1 MDVSSRALSKV
12 HPDWQ
17 GKLDF
22 ELIYAILSRIE
33 KLQHQ
38 FAPVPENILNAF
50 SISPESIK
58 VVIVGQDPYPT
69 PGDATGLA
77 FSVNRSTNL
86 PRSLRNIF
94 TELHNDLGTPLRENG
109 DLSDWVE
116 QGVFLINRILT
127 TPIGSPLGHSKV
139 GWQEFTDQAIQVAA
153 RNGAIGF
160 LMGKPAA
167 SIQDKFESSVTTAHP
182 SPLSAHRGFFGSRP
196 FSKINALLDAPIVW

>member
-1 MDVSSRALSKV
+1 MDASSLALSKI

-17 GKLDF
+17 WILDF
-22 ELIYAILSRIE
+22 ELLNSILNEIE
-33 KLQHQ
+33 KQEVD
-38 FAPVPENILNAF
+38 FAPASENIFSAF

-77 FSVNRSTNL
+77 FSVNRSNNL

-94 TELHNDLGTPLRENG
+94 SELHNDLGEPYRENG
-109 DLSDWVE
+109 DLSDWVD

-127 TPIGSPLGHSKV
+127 TPVGKPLGHSKI
-139 GWQEFTDQAIQVAA
+139 GWQEFTNRAIDIAA

-167 SIQDKFESSVTTAHP
+167 SLRDKFESSVTTAHP

-196 FSKINALLDAPIVW
+196 FSKINTLLDAPIVW